1 MAFNPFDVFRR
12 NQRILFAVLTV
23 FVMFMFVLSSG
34 LGGGGDFF
42 DWLPQWLG
50 SQSRHGETVA
60 TLGGNRVTTSQLDDV
75 ARQRRLANRYMIL
88 ATERT
93 RANLAKFV
101 ADNQQRVSKAN
112 EQPVQAAYQAHTFL
126 QGYASG
132 QFGQSDQIL
141 QFVLSQVDS
150 ALGGVQQLL
159 TKKDVPEADLEVA
172 SAARSLLE
180 ADLRIAFGGR
190 DLQYFTNAANQT
202 GRDRLDF
209 LLWKKKADQLGIN
222 LTVNDMEVLLDAEF
236 QGQLNNDDRI
246 ELTKAFQD
254 VPGYT
259 PDALRQALVEEFEVR
274 IAQQAVMGSEFVRL
288 QGAPQGTPYG
298 YYDFYREN
306 TAQAQFGIVR
316 IPVSNYLDKVEG
328 EPKESELRALFAK
341 HRNVVPNPTTPEPGF
356 REPRRLKLSWLEV
369 QGNEPY
375 YTKEAERTVGMIP
388 AVFGLSVVGQGTNP
402 LNALTAAVIAD
413 SPDLLLDAEAKAL
426 RGEHEKQLDER
437 WFNSATDSAVTDATV
452 NQPATIGSLAGIFAG
467 NAVSGGPALS
477 SIAAAY
483 DTVNTIEQQA
493 RLKTLPSALVVPI
506 MGGPAILGNVLL
518 PVIAQAEATPSPSFA
533 SSKPELTQRVT
544 TQIAE
549 NLALKD
555 LEEFQTELTKRG
567 SGVDPDAAKRYAEEF
582 IQERGLKSG
591 TSKEF
596 RDAFT
601 IGEDPGLEPMAKLVS
616 QPHSNGINLR
626 IGQQFFYQQ
635 DPETQRMISTVGLY
649 NPEPYPA
656 PELAEPT
663 PEQPVM
669 MVWRSDEQK
678 QGTAP
683 RSLNDP
689 GVKEKV
695 VAAWRVEQAR
705 ELAKKDAEQFVKDWQ
720 AIVKAD
726 KLEQNSPSIDNKLI
740 QLRTAFAIKFDD
752 AVKEDAV
759 AYEILDGVGQLKTT
773 QDPTGQGGMQ
783 LNDFQMTPT
792 AEIPYP
798 TLEMQKKLLE
808 QQKGALANAEILV
821 DNPKSS
827 YYVSV
832 LERDMKN
839 SSAQFSY
846 TIYRPFSPMFA
857 GVQNGIQRRYQAEL
871 REEANK
877 RAIALMKAEFGYAKE
892 KAELLDTNEDG

>member
-50 SQSRHGETVA
+50 SQSRRGDTVA

-75 ARQRRLANRYMIL
+75 AQQRRLANRYMIL

-101 ADNQQRVSKAN
+101 ADNQQRVSQAN
-112 EQPVQAAYQAHTFL
+112 EPFVKFAYSTHLALTRIGTPMFTQADVQALQNIDQVMAFL
-126 QGYASG
+126 G
-132 QFGQSDQIL
+132 Q
-141 QFVLSQVDS
+141 V
-150 ALGGVQQLL
+150 L
-159 TKKDVPEADLEVA
+159 TKNDLSDDDREVV
-172 SAARSLLE
+172 SATLSLLE
-180 ADLRIAFGGR
+180 ADLRTVRGGA
-190 DLQYFTNAANQT
+190 DQQYFTNAGNTT

-209 LLWKKKADQLGIN
+209 LLWQKKANQLGIN
-222 LTVNDMEVLLDAEF
+222 LTVKDMEVLLDAEF

-298 YYDFYREN
+298 YYDFYREK

-316 IPVSNYLDKVEG
+316 IPVSNYIDKVEG

-341 HRNVVPNPTTPEPGF
+341 HRNVVPNPASPEPGF

-375 YTKEAERTVGMIP
+375 YTKEAERTLGMIP
-388 AVFGLSVVGQGTNP
+388 AVFGLSVVGQATNP
-402 LNALTAAVIAD
+402 LNAIAATVIAD
-413 SPDLLLDAEAKAL
+413 SPDLLLDAEAKSYRAEYD
-426 RGEHEKQLDER
+426 RQLDDR
-437 WFNSATDSAVTDATV
+437 WFKSPIDSPVTDGTV
-452 NQPATIGSLAGIFAG
+452 GKPATIGSLAGIFAG

-477 SIAAAY
+477 SIAAVY
-483 DTVNTIEQQA
+483 DTVNTIEHQA
-493 RLKTLPSALVVPI
+493 RLKTLPSALIVPI
-506 MGGPAILGNVLL
+506 MGGPAILDSVLL
-518 PVIAQAEATPSPSFA
+518 PVIAQAAATPPPSFA

-549 NLALKD
+549 NLALRD
-555 LEEFQTELTKRG
+555 LEKFQTELTKRG

-582 IQERGLKSG
+582 VKERGLKSG
-591 TSKEF
+591 TSKEL

-601 IGEDPGLEPMAKLVS
+601 IGDDPGLEPMAKLVS

-635 DPETQRMISTVGLY
+635 DAETQRVIPTEGLY
-649 NPEPYPA
+649 RPEPYPA

-663 PEQPVM
+663 AEQPVM

-695 VAAWRVEQAR
+695 VAAWREQQAR

-720 AIVKAD
+720 EIVKT
-726 KLEQNSPSIDNKLI
+726 KNLVQNSPSIDNELI
-740 QLRTAFAIKFDD
+740 QLRTQFAIKFEDP
-752 AVKEDAV
+752 AKEEAI
-759 AYEILDGVGQLKTT
+759 AYEVLDGVGPLKTLP
-773 QDPTGQGGMQ
+773 DPTGQGQMQ
-783 LNDFQMTPT
+783 LNEFQLTPT

-808 QQKGALANAEILV
+808 QQKGPLANAEILV
-821 DNPKSS
+821 DDPKSN

-832 LERDMKN
+832 LERDTKN
-839 SSAQFSY
+839 SSGQFSFM
-846 TIYRPFSPMFA
+846 IYRPISPVFA
-857 GVQNGIQRRYQAEL
+857 GMQNGIQRRYQAEL
-871 REEANK
+871 REEARK
-877 RAIALMKAEFGYAKE
+877 RAIALMKAEFGYDKE
-892 KAELLDTNEDG
+892 NAEFLDTNDEV